1 MTAQTA
7 GFCGCR
13 TGADGIWPG
22 DAIDIVDIAID
33 TLWLFNVAM
42 ENPFY
47 MDVFLGKSSVSLPF
61 SIAMFFN
68 FQMVIYIDDYDFGD
82 AYQTSEHT
90 QQSDAK
96 RLRVCVRTGYQVP
109 HKWMVLHF

>member
-47 MDVFLGKSSVSLPF
+47 MEVFLGKSSVSLPF

-68 FQMVIYIDDYDFGD
+68 FQMVIYILTIMIL
-82 AYQTSEHT
+82 AMLIREANIHS
-90 QQSDAK
+90 K
-96 RLRVCVRTGYQVP
+96 VMLRG
-109 HKWMVLHF
+109 